1 VDIVNT
7 SKLSNNIQDLK
18 VALETGTLNRKS
30 HWKKHRNA
38 VKQARKVQI
47 NAEERDILGKI
58 DSIFFDEWKVPKL
71 SIKLGTILF
80 SIGILILE
88 SFYFIAFSFSLD
100 FWFIVVLFFLIS
112 FTNFLLSHTLI
123 HWFTGFLLGIDFRN
137 YFIFRSTFRKSKFL
151 SWTPIVKFPTFGIKF
166 DLSSF
171 LSASKWKRSLMFI
184 SAPIFS
190 WIWFLMNFIPLIDSF
205 VSQIIILQLIGLAI
219 FSMFVISQLIGFFF
233 YGDFWKA
240 RQDY

>member
-1 VDIVNT
+1 MNST
-7 SKLSNNIQDLK
+7 EFSNNIQTLK
-18 VALETGTLNRKS
+18 VALESGTLNRKN
-30 HWKKHRNA
+30 HWKKHQNT

-80 SIGILILE
+80 SVGILILE
-88 SFYFIAFSFSLD
+88 SFYFVAFSFSLD
-100 FWFIVVLFFLIS
+100 FWFIVIFFFLIS
-112 FTNFLLSHTLI
+112 FMNFFLSHTLI
-123 HWFTGFLLGIDFRN
+123 HWFVGFLLGIDFKN
-137 YFIFRSTFRKSKFL
+137 YFIFKSTFRKSKLL
-151 SWTPIVKFPTFGIKF
+151 SWTPITKFPTFGIKF

-171 LSASKWKRSLMFI
+171 LSASKWRRSLMFI
-184 SAPIFS
+184 TAPIFS
-190 WIWFLMNFIPLIDSF
+190 WIWFLMNFIPLIDF
-205 VSQIIILQLIGLAI
+205 YGNQIIILQLIGVGL